1 MTIRKALENQFKKDM
16 ETIPK
21 YVINQNGLKLT
32 FDAKRGLYVG
42 IQGKKDGTKKEWIE
56 AIQHTKVAIFWIY
69 CPNEIERNGFP
80 VKCNVPNMTLI
91 FEDGTEKKCTGC
103 GKLFTVKI
111 NVTKDNTCFDLL
123 KELRKEKGE

>member
-16 ETIPK
+16 EKIPK

-42 IQGKKDGTKKEWIE
+42 KDGRGREWIE

-91 FEDGTEKKCTGC
+91 FEEGKEKKCTGC
-103 GKLFTVKI
+103 GKPFTVKI
-111 NVTKDNTCFDLL
+111 NATKDNTCFELL
-123 KELRKEKGE
+123 QQLRNEVEK

>member
-1 MTIRKALENQFKKDM
+1 MTVRKALENQFKKDM
-16 ETIPK
+16 EHIPK

-42 IQGKKDGTKKEWIE
+42 IQKKKDGTKKEWIE
-56 AIQHTKVAIFWIY
+56 GIQHTKVAIFWIY

-91 FEDGTEKKCTGC
+91 YEEGKNKKCTGC
-103 GKLFTVKI
+103 GKSFKVKI
-111 NVTKDNTCFDLL
+111 KVSKDQPCYDLL
-123 KELRKEKGE
+123 EEIRKDQG

>member
-21 YVINQNGLKLT
+21 YVINQNGLKLI

-42 IQGKKDGTKKEWIE
+42 IQKKKDGTKKEWIE

-80 VKCNVPNMTLI
+80 VKCNIPNMTLI
-91 FEDGTEKKCTGC
+91 YEEGKEKKCTGC
-103 GKLFTVKI
+103 GKPFKVEIT
-111 NVTKDNTCFDLL
+111 VTKDQPCYDLL
-123 KELRKEKGE
+123 EEIKKDQG